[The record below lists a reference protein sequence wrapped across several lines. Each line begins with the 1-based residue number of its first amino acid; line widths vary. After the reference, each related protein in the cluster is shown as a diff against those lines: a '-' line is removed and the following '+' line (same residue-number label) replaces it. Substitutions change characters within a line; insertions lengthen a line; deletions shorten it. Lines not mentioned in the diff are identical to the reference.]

1 MEKTLEPTED
11 PSKKIKKVVE
21 GNVIR
26 ISWRNSFILYAI
38 SIFLGAI
45 NLALLVNGHRIPSTL
60 IISSALIILL
70 LGIVTRHQLLIT
82 PEFIKYKGG
91 FLAPFGITIENS
103 AIKVIAYQYKMSDD
117 ADADSEY
124 VLYLVLDKGRRVRIS
139 SRLKIAEV
147 KWLQNEVAT
156 YNPHKTVGRYKF
168 PSGFIRFVEANEF
181 PLSLVIAIVIGT
193 TAWLGPS
200 ESDID
205 VSDRTLMLFGWIGYC
220 VAVGVCLQRT
230 KHSKTPISFNTKLFY
245 TLLSTFL
252 YAALF
257 YWRFF

>member
-11 PSKKIKKVVE
+11 PSKNFKKVVE
-21 GNVIR
+21 GNVIK

-45 NLALLVNGHRIPSTL
+45 NLALLVNGHRIPPTL
-60 IISSALIILL
+60 IIASALIILL
-70 LGIVTRHQLLIT
+70 LGIATRHQLLIT

-117 ADADSEY
+117 PDSDSEY
-124 VLYLVLDKGRRVRIS
+124 VLYLVLDNGRRVRIS
-139 SRLKIAEV
+139 NRLNIAEV
-147 KWLQNEVAT
+147 KWLLKEVAVH
-156 YNPHKTVGRYKF
+156 NPEKIATRYEF
-168 PSGFIRFVEANEF
+168 PSGFFRFVEAYEF
-181 PLSLVIAIVIGT
+181 PLSLLLAVVIGT
-193 TAWLGPS
+193 AAWLGPS
-200 ESDID
+200 EEDID

-220 VAVGVCLQRT
+220 VSVGICLQRT
-230 KHSKTPISFNTKLFY
+230 KHSKTPISFSTKLFY
-245 TLLSTFL
+245 ALLSTFF
-252 YAALF
+252 YTALF